1 MIIITAIIL
10 TFLFFCWYIA
20 HSSSKKKAA
29 LEIERINR
37 VAQREKENARISA
50 MMMAKNTYYSSS
62 YGSHGSSKNK
72 PTAKTYSPTMK
83 ANTTSYSRNRNSY
96 TSDDGDSM
104 MMVNSVISSLSNS
117 SYDSPSSSS
126 FSCDTSS
133 SSSSSSSC
141 DSGGSS
147 SSDD

>member
-10 TFLFFCWYIA
+10 TFLLFWYIA
-20 HSSSKKKAA
+20 YSSSKKNAA
-29 LEIERINR
+29 QEIERINR
-37 VAQREKENARISA
+37 VAQREKENARMSA

-62 YGSHGSSKNK
+62 YGSYGSSKNK
-72 PTAKTYSPTMK
+72 PTSKTYSPTMK
-83 ANTTSYSRNRNSY
+83 ANTNSYSRNRNRNSY

-104 MMVNSVISSLSNS
+104 MIVNSVISSLSNS

-147 SSDD
+147 SSD